1 MTENEITRTGKESRE
16 VEGPRRIESE
26 AARKNEAEIR
36 AAERPAETVVEFLSS
51 IAGLLATVLFIMTFV
66 FQTFAIPS
74 SSMENTLLIG
84 DHVLVDR
91 ESLAPPT
98 RWLGP
103 LIPYRNIHHGDIAV
117 FLSPEQPGLFLVKR
131 IIGIPGDRIHLRDGV
146 VYRNGEKLTE
156 PYVKHI
162 DAGDYNPYRD
172 DFPAVPPSQA
182 YGVRNDRWREEM
194 PAHVAGGDI
203 LVPPN
208 SYFAMGDNRDVSYDS
223 RYWGFV
229 PRANVIGRPLFVY
242 WSFITPPDEYE
253 NQSFSDRLQS
263 FGHTVIHFFD
273 ETRWSRT
280 LKIVR

>member
-1 MTENEITRTGKESRE
+1 MIAMDNETHKNEI
-16 VEGPRRIESE
+16 
-26 AARKNEAEIR
+26 EIR
-36 AAERPAETVVEFLSS
+36 EDERRDETAVEFFSS

-74 SSMENTLLIG
+74 SSMEDTLLIG

-91 ESLAPPT
+91 ESVAPPT

-103 LIPYRNIHHGDIAV
+103 VVPYRNIRRGDIAV

-131 IIGIPGDRIHLRDGV
+131 IIGIPGDRIHLREGV

-156 PYVKHI
+156 SYVKHLL
-162 DAGDYNPYRD
+162 AGDYNPYRD
-172 DFPAVPPSQA
+172 DFPSVPPSLG
-182 YGVRNDRWREEM
+182 YVRNDKWRDEM
-194 PAHVAGGDI
+194 PAHVQGGEI
-203 LVPPN
+203 VVPPN

-229 PRANVIGRPLFVY
+229 PSANVIGRPLFIY

-253 NQSFSDRLQS
+253 RQGWGDRALAM
-263 FGHTVIHFFD
+263 GRTILHFVD

-280 LKIVR
+280 LRLVR